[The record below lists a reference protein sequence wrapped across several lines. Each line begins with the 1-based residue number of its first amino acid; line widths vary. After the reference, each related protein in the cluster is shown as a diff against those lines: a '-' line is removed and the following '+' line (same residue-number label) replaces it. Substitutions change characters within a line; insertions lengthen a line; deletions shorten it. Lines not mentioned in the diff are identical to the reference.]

1 MKRILIV
8 EDDRDMIN
16 IYKDIFTGTSNAFSI
31 DYEVNAPAGLTKLE
45 RNDYDLI
52 ILDIIMEP
60 MTGDS
65 FFLYARNKER
75 SKNTPILIVSVLSR
89 ELLEALRKMNHVRFV
104 KKPIK
109 KEDFLRSVND
119 ALMLNNASIPSS

>member
-1 MKRILIV
+1 MKRILVV
-8 EDDRDMIN
+8 EDDREMIN
-16 IYKDIFTGTSNAFSI
+16 IYKDIFAGTASEFSI
-31 DYEVNAPAGLTKLE
+31 DYESNAPAGLSRLE

-65 FFLYARNKER
+65 FFLYARNKEK

-104 KKPIK
+104 KKPLVGICQW
-109 KEDFLRSVND
+109 DW
-119 ALMLNNASIPSS
+119 